1 MKKVISAVAVSLLLA
16 SSAMA
21 QEKSAGDP
29 DKAAAAMKVET
40 PKFVEMVAS
49 SNMFEIESSKLAEQ
63 KSKDEDIQAFAKH
76 MIKDHTKAG
85 EDLKAAG
92 QTPPMK
98 YAPKHAAM
106 MKLLENAEGKD
117 FEALYIDMQTQAHME
132 AVMLFRTYAGS
143 GGDEKVVSFAKKT
156 LPALEMH
163 MDHVKKIVAKQ

>member
-1 MKKVISAVAVSLLLA
+1 MKQVLSAVAISLLLA

-21 QEKSAGDP
+21 QEKAGDP
-29 DKAAAAMKVET
+29 DMAAAAMKVET

-49 SNMFEIESSKLAEQ
+49 SNMLEIESSKLAEK

-85 EDLKAAG
+85 EDLKATG
-92 QTPPMK
+92 QTPPIK

-117 FEALYIDMQTQAHME
+117 FDALYIDMQTQAHME

-143 GGDEKVVSFAKKT
+143 GDDEKVVAFAKNT

-163 MDHVKKIVAKQ
+163 MDHIKKIVAKK